1 MNRRSFLAA
10 SCATLALPLPALA
23 EERVFYSP
31 GLAEAAM
38 DAGEVVFLDFWASWC
53 PTCAAQGRVITELRQ
68 ENAAYNAGITF
79 ITVDWD
85 EYSDGDLARSLA
97 IPRHS
102 TLVAFS
108 GRTEIG
114 RLVAATSRADIQALL
129 DAALDTAQG

>member
-53 PTCAAQGRVITELRQ
+53 PTCAAQGRVIAELRQ

-102 TLVAFS
+102 TLVALS

-129 DAALDTAQG
+129 DAALATAQG